1 MNRNRIVRK
10 RADIRVIAMPAM
22 HRYANS
28 SAFIERT
35 FLSRGFLDTV
45 KAFCLCL
52 IILPGALA
60 ALPLEIGFTGYGGLR
75 SKGQFDR
82 GLDQFRTSLSP
93 SVLSATRHSPFRSI
107 PSGEGW
113 IRITDV
119 ISENSSFGLFFGR
132 LYTPDISI
140 RQTRSDLVYF
150 QGSMD
155 FMIPYFGFSYY
166 YRNRPV
172 NARSFSWEIGGSL
185 GFLTEPRWRMS
196 GLYQSQF
203 QTSRLNS
210 SHRATYGSMLRLE
223 AAALRGIGGHLYLRA
238 GVSQSFMYAGRFQGI
253 VNSSNGYWV
262 RLQNGGL
269 FALSPSQFTQTFA
282 VSNEPLLAGTQVSLI
297 RDRADLPI
305 SLTQAFIGVGI
316 RF

>member
-1 MNRNRIVRK
+1 M
-10 RADIRVIAMPAM
+10 
-22 HRYANS
+22 
-28 SAFIERT
+28 
-35 FLSRGFLDTV
+35 
-45 KAFCLCL
+45 
-52 IILPGALA
+52 
-60 ALPLEIGFTGYGGLR
+60 GFTGYGGQR
-75 SKGQFDR
+75 SEGRLDR
-82 GLDQFRTSLSP
+82 GLDQFRTSLNP
-93 SVLSATRHSPFRSI
+93 QVLSLTQHSDFRSI

-119 ISENSSFGLFFGR
+119 ISDNSSFGFFLGR

-166 YRNRPV
+166 YRNRPIS
-172 NARSFSWEIGGSL
+172 ARSFSWEIGGSM
-185 GFLTEPRWRMS
+185 GFLTEPRWRMN
-196 GLYQSQF
+196 GLYATQF
-203 QTSRLNS
+203 QASRLNT

-223 AAALRGIGGHLYLRA
+223 AAALRGIGAHLYIRA

-262 RLQNGGL
+262 HLRNGGL
-269 FALSPSQFTQTFA
+269 FALAPSQFTQTFV

-305 SLTQAFIGVGI
+305 SLTQAFFGVGI